1 MYNIIDLNIQDKHI
15 SSIKSLEFRQLDL
28 SSNKITSEGLKELI
42 NFIPEYSDRYIS
54 IINNNIGDEGIEIV
68 CNNIDKFV
76 LKIFDD
82 NKFIINLKSI
92 YM

>member
-28 SSNKITSEGLKELI
+28 SSNRITSEGLKELI
-42 NFIPEYSDRYIS
+42 NFIPEYSDKYIS

>member
-15 SSIKSLEFRQLDL
+15 SLIKSLEFRQLDL